1 MGIGIAII
9 IGYLIG
15 SISTALI
22 VGRTLGRIDIRQYG
36 SGNAGAT
43 NIARVLGKRAGA
55 ITLVFD
61 LLKGVIAV
69 LIGRWLGGQWGAVLA
84 GMAAIIGHNWPV
96 YFQFR
101 GGKGVATTLGA
112 ALVISPLIGLL
123 ILLIAGVII
132 LVTRY
137 VSLGSIIAAIAYPIL
152 VLIISPDPW
161 LILFSIFTCVMI
173 IARHNSN
180 IKRLLA
186 GSESKLGEKA
196 KKV

>member
-1 MGIGIAII
+1 MRIVIAVI

-22 VGRTLGRIDIRQYG
+22 VSQVMGHIDIRQYG

-55 ITLVFD
+55 ITLIAD

-69 LIGRWLGGQWGAVLA
+69 LIGQWLGGQWGAVLA
-84 GMAAIIGHNWPV
+84 GMAAILGHNWPI

-123 ILLIAGVII
+123 MLLIAGAII

-137 VSLGSIIAAIAYPIL
+137 VSLGSIIASIAYPIL

-173 IARHNSN
+173 IARHKSN
-180 IKRLLA
+180 IKRLLT